1 MYIGQIDKEMVK
13 IQSGQMRPDQ
23 QAFCK
28 EMSYDNPK
36 EPYGVIGEI
45 LTKPFQYVKNRTKEY
60 EEYVLGCD
68 SSL

>member
-1 MYIGQIDKEMVK
+1 MHVLRYTGNVFEKYVQEDYNDMYIGQIDKEMVK

-45 LTKPFQYVKNRTKEY
+45 LTKPF
-60 EEYVLGCD
+60 
-68 SSL
+68 

>member
-45 LTKPFQYVKNRTKEY
+45 LTKPF
-60 EEYVLGCD
+60 
-68 SSL
+68 